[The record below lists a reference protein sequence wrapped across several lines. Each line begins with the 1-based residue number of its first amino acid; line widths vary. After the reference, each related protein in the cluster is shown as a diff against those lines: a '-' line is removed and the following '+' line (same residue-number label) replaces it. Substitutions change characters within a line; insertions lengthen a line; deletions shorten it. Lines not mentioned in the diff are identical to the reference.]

1 MTLAPNEA
9 DSPPVIDANSV
20 LPFPVTTQRLQVVP
34 RRGSQNPQVRG
45 GMKLKEFAQRHPLES
60 TESRDVM
67 VVKKLLG
74 LLRAKTPDH
83 TLTVLRVT

>member
-45 GMKLKEFAQRHPLES
+45 GMKLKEFAQRDPFES
-60 TESRDVM
+60 TESRDVL

-74 LLRAKTPDH
+74 LFRAKTPDH
-83 TLTVLRVT
+83 SLKVLRVT